1 MRHAAVLVV
10 LALAATGG
18 LGRSFGTPSSQPP
31 AAAGAVT
38 FARDVAPI
46 VFTHCAPC
54 HHDGGAGPFPL
65 LSYADVR
72 RRARQIVKVTR
83 ARVMPPW
90 PPVEGHGSFKGER
103 RLDPAQI
110 ATLSRWVEQ
119 GTPEGAV
126 ADLPPA
132 PAFAAG
138 WPLGTPDL
146 VLTPDRAWTL
156 PAEGGD
162 VFRNFVLPVPLT
174 GRRYVRAIEIRPGNA
189 RILHH
194 ANALP
199 DRSGVGRR
207 RDASDPE
214 AGFAGMDLEIASDRF
229 EPDSHFLFWKPGTPA
244 QATSDPIPW
253 AIEPGADLILNL
265 HLRTSGKPE
274 QVRPSL
280 GLYFTDRAPTRF
292 PMLLQLERDGALD
305 IPAGAAGFSV
315 TDELE
320 LPVAVQ
326 VLAVYPHAHYV
337 AREVQALARRPD
349 GSTEWLVHIAD
360 WNLDWQAVYELATP
374 LSLPKGSVISMRWTY
389 DNSARNERNPHHPPQ
404 RVIAGNRA
412 SDEMSHLWVQVLPE
426 RREDLPLLQEALM
439 RARLRKYPGD
449 FVANANLGALLLSA
463 NRTDEAMRHLKDAVA
478 ARPDDPAARNSL
490 GTALLAAGRPADAI
504 AAFTE
509 VVRAS
514 PDYLP
519 AHYNLGNALLAAGRP
534 AEAIAQFQYVLDRTP
549 QDAAALSDLGSALAM
564 TGRMP
569 EAERA
574 LERSLSVNP
583 ANAKAHYN
591 LGLIAA
597 QAGRMADA
605 ESHFERALAID
616 PSDPDIA
623 QALAQARAARRR

>member
-1 MRHAAVLVV
+1 M
-10 LALAATGG
+10 
-18 LGRSFGTPSSQPP
+18 
-31 AAAGAVT
+31 T
-38 FARDVAPI
+38 FTRDVAPI

-72 RRARQIVKVTR
+72 RRARQIVKVTG

-90 PPVEGHGSFKGER
+90 PPVEGHGTFKGER
-103 RLDPAQI
+103 RLRSGADRDAGSMGGRG
-110 ATLSRWVEQ
+110 AV
-119 GTPEGAV
+119 EGAG
-126 ADLPPA
+126 ADLPAA
-132 PAFAAG
+132 PVFAAG

-174 GRRYVRAIEIRPGNA
+174 RQRFVRAIEIRPGNA

-199 DRSGVGRR
+199 DRSGVGRQ
-207 RDASDPE
+207 RDAADPE
-214 AGFAGMDLEIASDRF
+214 PGFAGMDLEIASDRF

-244 QATSDPIPW
+244 EATADPIPW

-292 PMLLQLERDGALD
+292 PMLLQLEHDGALD
-305 IPAGAAGFSV
+305 IPAGAASFTV

-360 WNLDWQAVYELATP
+360 WNLDWQAVYELAKP
-374 LSLPKGSVISMRWTY
+374 LSLPRGTVISMRWTY
-389 DNSARNERNPHHPPQ
+389 DNSARNERNPHNPPQ

-463 NRTDEAMRHLKDAVA
+463 NRTDEAVRHLQDALA
-478 ARPDDPAARNSL
+478 ARPDHAAARNSL
-490 GTALLAAGRPADAI
+490 GTALLAAGRPIEAI
-504 AAFTE
+504 DNFTQ
-509 VVRAS
+509 VVRTS

-534 AEAIAQFQYVLDRTP
+534 AEAIAQFEFVLGRTP

-564 TGRMP
+564 SGRLQ
-569 EAERA
+569 EAQTA
-574 LERSLSVNP
+574 LERSLAINP

-597 QAGRMADA
+597 QGGRLADA
-605 ESHFERALAID
+605 EAHFERALAID
-616 PSDPDIA
+616 PTDPDIA
-623 QALAQARAARRR
+623 QALAQARAARGRR